1 MVSFSCENCGDIL
14 TKKKLDPHRNRC
26 RGCTFTCIDCMTH
39 FWGTEYRSHTT
50 CMTEAQK
57 YEGSLYKPKPEK
69 NQRRNNN
76 NNNNNSNN
84 NQGTNN
90 SKQAPKPSNGHR
102 APYVE
107 DAPDADNAASKAA
120 PPPPAPTPP
129 PTDTKKPTH
138 ATPRQKGADPVNV
151 FDFLVTSET
160 PNASKVSVGGPK
172 EQMKMVDHAPSV
184 FETGQ
189 AMAELGADADDGD
202 DDDDDKNHD
211 VAYKENGFSYGSGPI
226 PPSVYANKAAPTVS
240 MEFMTPAPKKKK
252 DRSSRTADG
261 AVTTSDK
268 KRKRRTDDHGRDNV
282 DTPMGEAPSSVVNH
296 PGTPM
301 LNHSGLTGGLNRM
314 LRSPSLDGEAGDGP
328 SDHPRR
334 RYQDPSSPIKRTRRD
349 DKEPA
354 GGDAGLGISMKNRAG
369 RLVSSMFG
377 GSVASTSSNGTD
389 PAARSAARSSRRR
402 GSSDDGQ
409 SAAADTR
416 SSKKTSRVRGA
427 PVAAPDD
434 RKSKRKSSAPI
445 DGDRP
450 SRRLREIEHPDSA
463 PRGEDGHQMIVYGQP
478 NHPDALQQEMASHF
492 LSLVTKGPESGRG
505 FSMNKVLKRFHRD
518 VTDEFDADR
527 GRETGRSRA
536 DRERRLDDEKELWR
550 TLRVKQNERGEI
562 VLFF

>member
-1 MVSFSCENCGDIL
+1 ML
-14 TKKKLDPHRNRC
+14 Q
-26 RGCTFTCIDCMTH
+26 
-39 FWGTEYRSHTT
+39 T

-57 YEGSLYKPKPEK
+57 YEGALYKPKPEK
-69 NQRRNNN
+69 NQRRNNSN
-76 NNNNNSNN
+76 NNNTNSSSS

-90 SKQAPKPSNGHR
+90 AKQASKPANGHR

-107 DAPDADNAASKAA
+107 DAPDADNPASTTAA
-120 PPPPAPTPP
+120 PPPPAPSPP
-129 PTDTKKPTH
+129 PSDSKKPTH
-138 ATPRQKGADPVNV
+138 ATPRSKDAEPVNV

-160 PNASKVSVGGPK
+160 PNASKVSVAGPK

-184 FETGQ
+184 FETSQ
-189 AMAELGADADDGD
+189 ALAELGADADDD
-202 DDDDDKNHD
+202 DDEDKKYD
-211 VAYKENGFSYGSGPI
+211 VAYEENGFSYGSGPI
-226 PPSVYANKAAPTVS
+226 PPSVYPNKAAPTVS

-252 DRSSRTADG
+252 DRSARTDG
-261 AVTTSDK
+261 AATTSDK
-268 KRKRRTDDHGRDNV
+268 KRKRRTDDHGRDDV

-314 LRSPSLDGEAGDGP
+314 MRSPSLDADAGDGP
-328 SDHPRR
+328 ADHPRR

-349 DKEPA
+349 DKETA
-354 GGDAGLGISMKNRAG
+354 GGDPGLGISMKHRAG

-389 PAARSAARSSRRR
+389 RAARSSRRR

-409 SAAADTR
+409 SGAVDAR
-416 SSKKTSRVRGA
+416 SSKKTSRVRGT
-427 PVAAPDD
+427 PVAAPDA

-450 SRRLREIEHPDSA
+450 SRRLREIEYPDPA
-463 PRGEDGHQMIVYGQP
+463 PRGDHGHEMVVYRQP
-478 NHPDALQQEMASHF
+478 NHPDALQQEMAAHF

-536 DRERRLDDEKELWR
+536 DRERRMDDEKELWR
-550 TLRVKQNERGEI
+550 TLRVKQNERGEV